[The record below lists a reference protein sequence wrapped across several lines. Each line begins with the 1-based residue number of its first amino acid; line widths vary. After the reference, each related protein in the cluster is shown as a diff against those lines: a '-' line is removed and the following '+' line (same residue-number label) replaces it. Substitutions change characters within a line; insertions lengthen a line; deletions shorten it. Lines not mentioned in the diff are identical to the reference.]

1 MFLDSNRQT
10 GSWPSISA
18 RAPIPT
24 TMPKLA
30 ELSLLSNQAAKA
42 SQGIRIVVNVVNVA
56 KDQLQNLETV
66 GTLLVVQVRRS
77 NTARGAKQH
86 TSCGRHPA
94 RPPRLSP
101 SVHQSTRS
109 RSFASRPRRRISTFP
124 SISLISASSS
134 SLSSSASHIA
144 VIESTR

>member
-1 MFLDSNRQT
+1 
-10 GSWPSISA
+10 
-18 RAPIPT
+18 
-24 TMPKLA
+24 MPKLA
-30 ELSLLSNQAAKA
+30 ELSLLSNRAAKA

-66 GTLLVVQVRRS
+66 GTLLVVDAEVRRS
-77 NTARGAKQH
+77 NTARGAKQQ
-86 TSCGRHPA
+86 TSCGRHPS

-109 RSFASRPRRRISTFP
+109 RSFASRPRRRIYTFP

-134 SLSSSASHIA
+134 SLFSFASHIA
-144 VIESTR
+144 VIKSTR